1 MATPKSIL
9 CAIMVFSLFGCATRP
24 IVPAGSVES
33 VQITSFSPS
42 SDRAVVYLYRDRT
55 SNYGLFELTLDIGKD
70 TISTHPACYIRI
82 ELEPGQYHF
91 EANHPSLF
99 GFEDEMDFNAVA
111 GHVSFFEY
119 KPIARFI
126 VPGSTKIIT
135 KYKEEATATITSQ
148 KLCSL
153 PIIKLPGRQ

>member
-1 MATPKSIL
+1 MATPKYIL
-9 CAIMVFSLFGCATRP
+9 YSVIVFSLFGCATRP
-24 IVPAGSVES
+24 IVPAGSTES
-33 VQITSFSPS
+33 VQISSFSPLA
-42 SDRAVVYLYRDRT
+42 DRAVVYLYRDRT
-55 SNYGLFELTLDIGKD
+55 SNYGLFELTLDIGQD
-70 TISTHPACYIRI
+70 TISTHPACYIRV

-111 GHVSFFEY
+111 GNVSFFEY

-126 VPGSTKIIT
+126 VPGSTKIMT
-135 KYKEEATATITSQ
+135 KSKEEATATINSQ

-153 PIIKLPGRQ
+153 PIIKLPGRK